1 MATLD
6 QVLAGFGYT
15 ATIRGDV
22 ELDGY
27 PLNKELVALCG
38 PRQRGITY
46 NWLITEYQRA
56 PNSVI
61 SRLSAKRFIY
71 V

>member
-6 QVLAGFGYT
+6 QVLAEYGYT

-38 PRQRGITY
+38 PRQIGITY